1 MRVVPDLDVGQ
12 DGGAGVAD
20 GDFDAALDGG
30 ASLQVAEE
38 QATVQGDVAN
48 LEMTH
53 QGLRPGIHQI
63 L

>member
-30 ASLQVAEE
+30 ARLQVAEE
-38 QATVQGDVAN
+38 QAAVQGDVAN
-48 LEMTH
+48 LEKTRAYRVV
-53 QGLRPGIHQI
+53 LFRK
-63 L
+63 